1 MLLGCDG
8 IWEKLSNA
16 EICEFI
22 EKRLEK
28 KQSLE
33 EILIDFLDFNL
44 AEDTSQGIGCDNMS
58 AILLHFS

>member
-44 AEDTSQGIGCDNMS
+44 AEDTS
-58 AILLHFS
+58 